1 MLKPLPF
8 LLRMELHVLTKAQQ
22 PFFPAIHTW
31 KIAPYPFI
39 CVYVRRRE
47 RNRGRESK
55 REREEES
62 KCMYLLIHVFH
73 YFNISFSVQP
83 PNSNPPRF
91 SSSPLH
97 PLPLC
102 RIPLS
107 PSLSLSLS
115 LFYSISLKA
124 RYGVLLRMAARY
136 CSIVAGWRTLSALVI
151 SSHEGSLIT
160 AAQRASLHP
169 HRPFSY
175 PRCRPNIPASKI
187 HTSQT
192 P

>member
-1 MLKPLPF
+1 MRGKE
-8 LLRMELHVLTKAQQ
+8 R
-22 PFFPAIHTW
+22 AI
-31 KIAPYPFI
+31 
-39 CVYVRRRE
+39 E
-47 RNRGRESK
+47 GE
-55 REREEES
+55 REREGGGEQA
-62 KCMYLLIHVFH
+62 HVSINMCLSLFQH
-73 YFNISFSVQP
+73 FLFGPAPKQQP
-83 PNSNPPRF
+83 SPFFFLP
-91 SSSPLH
+91 SSPFT
-97 PLPLC
+97 PLPYP
-102 RIPLS
+102 PLS
-107 PSLSLSLS
+107 LLLSLS
-115 LFYSISLKA
+115 YSISLKA
-124 RYGVLLRMAARY
+124 RYEVLLRMAARY

>member
-1 MLKPLPF
+1 MC
-8 LLRMELHVLTKAQQ
+8 
-22 PFFPAIHTW
+22 
-31 KIAPYPFI
+31 I
-39 CVYVRRRE
+39 CE
-47 RNRGRESK
+47 GK
-55 REREEES
+55 RERAIEHAWERERA
-62 KCMYLLIHVFH
+62 HVSINMCLSLFQRTLFGPAPKH
-73 YFNISFSVQP
+73 HPSPFLFLA
-83 PNSNPPRF
+83 
-91 SSSPLH
+91 SSPFT
-97 PLPLC
+97 PLPYPPFYC
-102 RIPLS
+102 P
-107 PSLSLSLS
+107 PSLSLS
-115 LFYSISLKA
+115 YSISLKA

-160 AAQRASLHP
+160 AAQRAFLHP